1 MLEYTYKGFHPAF
14 LQFFV
19 LFFFMRGPR
28 EEELEYNSI
37 VRGWNIVSNGFRDCY
52 RKKIYSEDNFFS
64 ILKKIV
70 LKIFTNVR
78 FDQTEIINY
87 QYVEIYPVNLGF
99 AIINT
104 RNNPLSKCKYTM
116 IFRIRTD

>member
-64 ILKKIV
+64 I
-70 LKIFTNVR
+70 
-78 FDQTEIINY
+78 
-87 QYVEIYPVNLGF
+87 P
-99 AIINT
+99 
-104 RNNPLSKCKYTM
+104 
-116 IFRIRTD
+116 